1 MVLLDVWEYSHY
13 EWGNAID
20 IVLWMS
26 AIVAAVFALLL
37 LASYLNTR
45 KTEHLYWGISFALLW
60 INTHIGIVHTLVER
74 VAFPPPAKMIQ
85 TRGAGFWTFL
95 EPVNA
100 AFFALAVGLFAVGL
114 WKNVKPEKDKIGN
127 YLLYYVIVMSIAIG
141 FFKNENM
148 ILLLGTPAILVPILV
163 MALHIPSAILII
175 WLPLQTRDENGKSA
189 LAMPIA
195 GILMSM
201 VGLLLAVATLDILTG
216 VYLTGFIY
224 VALSLFPF
232 VYLLAICG
240 FAWGTFVPKRWAFDI
255 AGIEL
260 EA

>member
-1 MVLLDVWEYSHY
+1 MVLLDVWEFSHY
-13 EWGNAID
+13 SWGNAID
-20 IVLWMS
+20 IVLWIS
-26 AIVAAVFALLL
+26 AIVSAVFALLL

-60 INTHIGIVHTLVER
+60 INTHIGIVHVLIER
-74 VAFPPPAKMIQ
+74 VGGQQVQ

-95 EPVNA
+95 EPVSA
-100 AFFALAVGLFAVGL
+100 VFFALTVGLFAVGL

-148 ILLLGTPAILVPILV
+148 ITLLGTPAMLVPILV
-163 MALHIPSAILII
+163 MALHVPSAILII
-175 WLPLQTRDENGKSA
+175 WLPLQTREENGKAA

-195 GILMSM
+195 GILMSL
-201 VGLLLAVATLDILTG
+201 VGVLLAIATLDILTG
-216 VYLTGFIY
+216 VYLTGFIF
-224 VALSLFPF
+224 VVLSVFPF
-232 VYLLAICG
+232 VYLLAIMG
-240 FAWGTFVPKRWAFDI
+240 FAWGTFVPKRWGFAI

-260 EA
+260 ED

>member
-1 MVLLDVWEYSHY
+1 
-13 EWGNAID
+13 
-20 IVLWMS
+20 
-26 AIVAAVFALLL
+26 
-37 LASYLNTR
+37 
-45 KTEHLYWGISFALLW
+45 
-60 INTHIGIVHTLVER
+60 
-74 VAFPPPAKMIQ
+74 MIQ

-100 AFFALAVGLFAVGL
+100 AFFALTVGLFAVGL

-148 ILLLGTPAILVPILV
+148 ITLLDTPAMLVPILV

-175 WLPLQTRDENGKSA
+175 WLPLQTRDENGKAA
-189 LAMPIA
+189 LALPIA
-195 GILMSM
+195 GILMSL
-201 VGLLLAVATLDILTG
+201 VGVLLAVATLDILTG

-224 VALSLFPF
+224 VVLSVFPF
-232 VYLLAICG
+232 VYLLAIMG